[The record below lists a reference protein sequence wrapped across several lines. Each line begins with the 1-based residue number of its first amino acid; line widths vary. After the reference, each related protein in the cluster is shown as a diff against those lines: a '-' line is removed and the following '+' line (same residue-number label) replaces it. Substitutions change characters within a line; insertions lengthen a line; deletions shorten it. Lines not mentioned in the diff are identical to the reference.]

1 MYYILCIYILCIYI
15 NDGDIMTND
24 RQFIDALLL
33 YAWLYFESGLPQELE
48 TILAVRARFWKKIR
62 ARM

>member
-48 TILAVRARFWKKIR
+48 TILAVRARF
-62 ARM
+62 